1 MRYVILFLFFIPTL
15 LLAQDSIAY
24 SEFRFTIVDVSGKD
38 LTADKIEAKIGE
50 VFLTDTSKHDMDYV
64 FTQLEYSV
72 KDSCWIL
79 RQNEPLGY
87 SYKIEIYRKTDTVNP
102 RLLELRKMT
111 LIYNGYDP
119 QNNSGCQYCICND
132 IPLEKGVFV
141 IDVPRKVESW
151 TYIRKFYI
159 NIKNYARPDCNNNCP
174 ARMDGGDKQG

>member
-15 LLAQDSIAY
+15 LKAQDSIAY
-24 SEFRFTIVDVSGKD
+24 SEFRFTIVDVTGKD
-38 LTADKIEAKIGE
+38 LTSDKIEAKIGE

-159 NIKNYARPDCNNNCP
+159 NIKNVPTEFKDITTIQNWFFRK
-174 ARMDGGDKQG
+174 GK